1 MGNRATQIGAHVL
14 LFFLVFGMS
23 ATVDIAQMRKQLKNR
38 TAILIGIFL
47 QFVILPFVGFLIV
60 KILKMDAA
68 IGVTLLV
75 VTSSPGGSYSNC
87 EYIICFYFLRYVT
100 LRYVTANNTCGLESH
115 SSLRG
120 NGYVFL
126 RQSYSYAFISWYW
139 SIIPSLIY
147 SSIFF
152 FYYCMYVCMFM
163 FPTK

>member
-1 MGNRATQIGAHVL
+1 MSRATQIGAHVL

-60 KILKMDAA
+60 KLLKMDAA

-87 EYIICFYFLRYVT
+87 EYMFLRYVT
-100 LRYVTANNTCGLESH
+100 VNNT
-115 SSLRG
+115 
-120 NGYVFL
+120 V
-126 RQSYSYAFISWYW
+126 
-139 SIIPSLIY
+139 
-147 SSIFF
+147 
-152 FYYCMYVCMFM
+152 V
-163 FPTK
+163 

>member
-100 LRYVTANNTCGLESH
+100 ANNTCGLESH

-126 RQSYSYAFISWYW
+126 RQSYSYAFISCY
-139 SIIPSLIY
+139 
-147 SSIFF
+147 
-152 FYYCMYVCMFM
+152 
-163 FPTK
+163 